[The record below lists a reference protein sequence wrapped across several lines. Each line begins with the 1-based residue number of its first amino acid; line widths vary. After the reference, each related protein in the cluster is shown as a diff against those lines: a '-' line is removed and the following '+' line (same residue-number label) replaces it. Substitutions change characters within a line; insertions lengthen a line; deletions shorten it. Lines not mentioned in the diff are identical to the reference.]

1 MFQSDTG
8 SGALLLLFHLLLLLP
23 ELVGEL
29 CLSPAQVPHLTRE
42 GTALVTSQSLGV
54 IQQLPPLRVLD
65 RKSIHCNIRDRE
77 RVIITDYLVENVGVP
92 DDDEESLGPGD
103 GNIEPK

>member
-8 SGALLLLFHLLLLLP
+8 SGALLLLFLLLLLLP
-23 ELVGEL
+23 ELVCEP

-54 IQQLPPLRVLD
+54 IQKLPPLRVLD
-65 RKSIHCNIRDRE
+65 RKIIHCNIRDGERE
-77 RVIITDYLVENVGVP
+77 MVE
-92 DDDEESLGPGD
+92 L
-103 GNIEPK
+103 